1 MSTVIHLWTPIT
13 KGKRGWGKGKRER
26 ERDGQETPKWNEK
39 HFCPFD
45 SLLLCHTEITF
56 FAVKSVVA
64 VEKREREKKKH
75 NSLNYINDAF
85 SPSLSL
91 PLSSPSPVQLKPKNG
106 PVKKRR
112 TETEANTRFQS
123 ICKRTQTPTAE
134 KGIFRITEVQQ
145 WSESK

>member
-1 MSTVIHLWTPIT
+1 MPNFLTVVPFYIFIFDLKMHFFLLFTVIHLWTPIT

-64 VEKREREKKKH
+64 VEKRERKKK
-75 NSLNYINDAF
+75 S
-85 SPSLSL
+85 
-91 PLSSPSPVQLKPKNG
+91 
-106 PVKKRR
+106 
-112 TETEANTRFQS
+112 T
-123 ICKRTQTPTAE
+123 TA
-134 KGIFRITEVQQ
+134 
-145 WSESK
+145 